1 MTTRTERTIK
11 RVRSGDYLAEV
22 QVEFRYEDG
31 KDYSPTLPLNDAL
44 RVERVFKALE
54 RGDIE
59 AASGEAQVYRLTPI
73 HAA

>member
-1 MTTRTERTIK
+1 MATRTERTIK
-11 RVRSGDYLAEV
+11 WVRSGDYLAEV
-22 QVEFRYEDG
+22 EVEFFYEDG
-31 KDYSPTLPLNDAL
+31 KDYSPTLSLDDAV

-59 AASGEAQVYRLTPI
+59 TAAGEARVYRLTPI

>member
-1 MTTRTERTIK
+1 MTTRTERTVK

-22 QVEFRYEDG
+22 EVEFCYEDG
-31 KDYSPTLPLNDAL
+31 KDYSPTLSLDDAL

-59 AASGEAQVYRLTPI
+59 VASADAQVYRLTPI
-73 HAA
+73 NAA

>member
-1 MTTRTERTIK
+1 MATRTERTIK
-11 RVRSGDYLAEV
+11 WVRSGDYLAEV
-22 QVEFRYEDG
+22 EVEFRYEDG
-31 KDYSPTLPLNDAL
+31 KDYSPTLSLDDAV

-59 AASGEAQVYRLTPI
+59 DAAGEARIYRLTPI